1 LHAVAN
7 FLSRRGDHLPK
18 RQMVGGIFDL
28 HGTAN
33 QKDEI

>member
-7 FLSRRGDHLPK
+7 FLSRREDHK
-18 RQMVGGIFDL
+18 AIAIVVGGIFDL

-33 QKDEI
+33 QKDGI